1 MTTRQPAAERP
12 PLAGAARTWLTLFPF
27 AVAMHNTEELPNM
40 QRWVQN
46 AVDNG
51 YPRAFDPAFYQPT
64 RLWVPM
70 ILIDLLVAAATGAAL
85 VRWNRATRFFALFMT
100 VGFALNAAGH
110 FALTIGFG
118 YNPGV
123 ITAVVFTLPVTA
135 GFLVTGL
142 RTRLVSWPQ
151 VLLAA
156 AAFAVA
162 FGPLVA
168 ALLRLGRLI
177 PEVIA

>member
-1 MTTRQPAAERP
+1 
-12 PLAGAARTWLTLFPF
+12 
-27 AVAMHNTEELPNM
+27 MHNTEELPNM

-64 RLWVPM
+64 RLWVPI
-70 ILIDLLVAAATGAAL
+70 ILIDLLAAAATGAAL

-123 ITAVVFTLPVTA
+123 ITAVVFT
-135 GFLVTGL
+135 
-142 RTRLVSWPQ
+142 RLVSWPQ

>member
-1 MTTRQPAAERP
+1 MSEHSPRMTTRQPAAERP

-70 ILIDLLVAAATGAAL
+70 ILMD
-85 VRWNRATRFFALFMT
+85 
-100 VGFALNAAGH
+100 
-110 FALTIGFG
+110 
-118 YNPGV
+118 
-123 ITAVVFTLPVTA
+123 
-135 GFLVTGL
+135 
-142 RTRLVSWPQ
+142 
-151 VLLAA
+151 LLAA